1 MRPLRAANSMLR
13 GIATGSASRRTT
25 LFAVRHLSRARAAP
39 ISHHII
45 VTSSTSNCTSII
57 TSPPTSTS
65 TSSNWPC
72 RGGPQ
77 SRLFSH
83 TPACQKKKTAKQV
96 LKRQKKNKRDDDDD
110 ADDDDAEN
118 DSSSSS
124 SQPNNGSRAGEA
136 DGPDPFDFGDL
147 QAAFDR
153 AEKRFGEELKKLRAG
168 GRSNADAI
176 GAIPVQPDKRSPQT
190 TFPLRELATVAPLG
204 GRRWSILAFEEASVK
219 PIISAVQRSDGF
231 GGQQPQRSADNPLE
245 LTVTV
250 EPERADAL
258 ARRAKDLCQAWR
270 TRVRDDAHR
279 RAELHKKWRAD
290 GLLLADDLHRLK
302 EKLQKLQDER
312 MRGIQAKEKEVVAAI
327 MARG

>member
-25 LFAVRHLSRARAAP
+25 LFAVRHLSRATAAP
-39 ISHHII
+39 TSRHII
-45 VTSSTSNCTSII
+45 VTSSI
-57 TSPPTSTS
+57 TSPPTI

-83 TPACQKKKTAKQV
+83 TPACQKKKTAKQA

-110 ADDDDAEN
+110 DAAAAADEN
-118 DSSSSS
+118 DSPSSS

-136 DGPDPFDFGDL
+136 DAPDPFDFGDL

-153 AEKRFGEELKKLRAG
+153 AEKRFAEELKKLRAG
-168 GRSNADAI
+168 GRFNADAI
-176 GAIPVQPDKRSPQT
+176 GAIPVQPDKRSPQA

-219 PIISAVQRSDGF
+219 AIIGAVQRSDEF

-245 LTVTV
+245 LTITV

-258 ARRAKDLCQAWR
+258 ARRARDVCQAWR
-270 TRVRDDAHR
+270 ARVRDDAHR

-290 GLLLADDLHRLK
+290 GLLLSDDLHRLK